1 MQERDEQLRALRE
14 ENLQV
19 QRRFQKEL
27 EDETASAA
35 ELRDAV
41 DKLGLRKDE
50 LKQQLLDKEAEL
62 DELKDA
68 YRYSQGVTSYYMCV
82 LEITDTT
89 GSFFK

>member
-19 QRRFQKEL
+19 QRKFQKEM
-27 EDETASAA
+27 ESEMASAA

-41 DKLGLRKDE
+41 DKLSLRKDE
-50 LKQQLLDKEAEL
+50 LKQQLLDKEVEM

-68 YRYSQGVTSYYMCV
+68 YRYSLAHV
-82 LEITDTT
+82 
-89 GSFFK
+89 F